1 MDPLTGYCF
10 GGIMLNV
17 DDDITTRFPW
27 RRGHAGR
34 EIPAKRARARDHLCP
49 DSWIWYPPYS
59 LVGVD
64 SAEGTEVSAASD
76 VATVSAENSL
86 QNGSFEQPDVY
97 QYRETSDVPYWKST
111 TTSGNIEIG
120 SVFKNGNGDNDSL
133 HMRTGEKVAAAEGS
147 QFGKPATSN
156 GNDQYAE
163 LNSNQASSLYQVVN
177 TVPESKYDWGL
188 YHRGR
193 QGKDAMALV
202 VGPKQNVAPMK
213 TSATSNDQ
221 LQQIVTWVSGQQDRD
236 FGLDMVHFSQTGT
249 SRKITVY
256 TTKFASG
263 GRFDTTGVS
272 SPFSWSKDSRHTER
286 WELWIIVSDCDEWY
300 GHGEFNGDED
310 PDASYIVP
318 EGQNETL
325 LGFVAVSTST
335 GDITSG
341 NLLDAVQ
348 FRQYY
353 RMDFQTPPSGSGT
366 YSTDGETPV
375 AFDSAA
381 SKSDYALVGSD
392 VTVSAKP
399 VDASHHFLGAYVG
412 DTFVDAN
419 QWTANADGSYSLTR
433 TLTANLSVRLMFSA
447 NTVVYNVN
455 GGDPYDSD
463 NPETGHEIYIKRGS
477 SYTNKTAATKRNDDG
492 WRFTDWKYD
501 DDHILGV
508 NHKITYGSK
517 TNDLSISQN
526 DQTVVSGIPAE
537 KGITLTAQWTY
548 RQAFATTPEEDA
560 EYTSFLNEDP
570 NGVMAYINI
579 PRLKSTL
586 PIYHYTTPESLQK
599 GVGHLRGSAL
609 PVGGKNTHAVLSA
622 HRGLPTSRLF
632 TDLDKV
638 RKGDHFY
645 ITVLNRTLAY
655 EVDRISVVKP
665 DQTKE
670 LSVQPGK
677 DLVTLV
683 TCTPYGVNTQRLLVR
698 GHRVPYN
705 AAQAKHEAAD
715 SAVSSFTVYGFVAT
729 YGTLAIALAG
739 IAVLRRNAAARTP
752 HHAAD
757 WPHSLTVSVR

>member
-1 MDPLTGYCF
+1 MQAGKSQRSVLALVITCALILGFGIPL
-10 GGIMLNV
+10 
-17 DDDITTRFPW
+17 
-27 RRGHAGR
+27 
-34 EIPAKRARARDHLCP
+34 IP
-49 DSWIWYPPYS
+49 

-111 TTSGNIEIG
+111 TTSGSIEIG

-133 HMRTGEKVAAAEGS
+133 RMRTGEKVAAAEGS

-341 NLLDAVQ
+341 TCSTRCSSASTIAWTSKP
-348 FRQYY
+348 RQAAAAPTA
-353 RMDFQTPPSGSGT
+353 RTAKHRSR
-366 YSTDGETPV
+366 STARPRKATTRW
-375 AFDSAA
+375 SAA
-381 SKSDYALVGSD
+381 
-392 VTVSAKP
+392 T
-399 VDASHHFLGAYVG
+399 
-412 DTFVDAN
+412 
-419 QWTANADGSYSLTR
+419 
-433 TLTANLSVRLMFSA
+433 
-447 NTVVYNVN
+447 
-455 GGDPYDSD
+455 
-463 NPETGHEIYIKRGS
+463 
-477 SYTNKTAATKRNDDG
+477 
-492 WRFTDWKYD
+492 
-501 DDHILGV
+501 
-508 NHKITYGSK
+508 
-517 TNDLSISQN
+517 
-526 DQTVVSGIPAE
+526 
-537 KGITLTAQWTY
+537 
-548 RQAFATTPEEDA
+548 
-560 EYTSFLNEDP
+560 
-570 NGVMAYINI
+570 
-579 PRLKSTL
+579 
-586 PIYHYTTPESLQK
+586 
-599 GVGHLRGSAL
+599 
-609 PVGGKNTHAVLSA
+609 
-622 HRGLPTSRLF
+622 
-632 TDLDKV
+632 
-638 RKGDHFY
+638 
-645 ITVLNRTLAY
+645 
-655 EVDRISVVKP
+655 
-665 DQTKE
+665 
-670 LSVQPGK
+670 
-677 DLVTLV
+677 
-683 TCTPYGVNTQRLLVR
+683 
-698 GHRVPYN
+698 
-705 AAQAKHEAAD
+705 
-715 SAVSSFTVYGFVAT
+715 
-729 YGTLAIALAG
+729 
-739 IAVLRRNAAARTP
+739 
-752 HHAAD
+752 
-757 WPHSLTVSVR
+757 